1 MVGVSLGHQEYGL
14 GCYIGGMIGIS
25 ETESEREEVKYT
37 GYNMGDIGEAQ
48 AWVGTN
54 LVVHD

>member
-25 ETESEREEVKYT
+25 ETESEREELKYT
-37 GYNMGDIGEAQ
+37 GYNMGGMRESQ
-48 AWVGTN
+48 A
-54 LVVHD
+54 